1 MPSVL
6 VTGANRGLGL
16 EFARQY
22 AADGWKVI
30 ACCRKPDEAAV
41 LKKIDG
47 EVEIEALDVRDG
59 KQITNLVRR
68 LKGQAIEILINNAG
82 IYGPSS
88 GSDTDAWLD
97 VMRVNVIAPFH
108 LAEALVDNVAR
119 SERKLIVN
127 ISSGM
132 GSIAENTDGGSPI
145 YRSSK
150 TALNMVTKNLAIELR
165 GKGVTVVVLSPGW
178 VRTDMG
184 GKRAPLEAAK
194 SIGSM
199 RKVLAKLGV
208 KDSGRFFNYAGKLM
222 RW

>member
-16 EFARQY
+16 EFVRQY

-41 LKKIDG
+41 LKKVDG
-47 EVEIEALDVRDG
+47 DVKVEVLDVRDA
-59 KQITNLVRR
+59 KQIANLVRR
-68 LKGQAIEILINNAG
+68 LNGQAVDILINNAVS
-82 IYGPSS
+82 GPSS
-88 GSDTDAWLD
+88 GSDTNAWLD

-108 LAEALVDNVAR
+108 LAEALADNVAR

-150 TALNMVTKNLAIELR
+150 AALN
-165 GKGVTVVVLSPGW
+165 
-178 VRTDMG
+178 
-184 GKRAPLEAAK
+184 
-194 SIGSM
+194 
-199 RKVLAKLGV
+199 
-208 KDSGRFFNYAGKLM
+208 
-222 RW
+222 

>member
-22 AADGWKVI
+22 AADGWKVV
-30 ACCRKPDEAAV
+30 ACCRKPDEAAALNKV
-41 LKKIDG
+41 DG
-47 EVEIEALDVRDG
+47 DVRIEMLDVRNG
-59 KQITNLVRR
+59 KQIANLVRR
-68 LKGQAIEILINNAG
+68 LKGQAIDILINNAG
-82 IYGPSS
+82 IYGPIS

-97 VMRVNVIAPFH
+97 VMRVNVIAPFR
-108 LAEALVDNVAR
+108 LAEALADHVAR

-127 ISSGM
+127 ISSVM
-132 GSIAENTDGGSPI
+132 GSIAENTGGGSTI

-150 TALNMVTKNLAIELR
+150 AALNIVTRNLAIELR

-184 GKRAPLEAAK
+184 KGAPLEAFK

-208 KDSGRFFNYAGKLM
+208 KDSGKFFNYAGKLM

>member
-1 MPSVL
+1 MPGVL

-22 AADGWKVI
+22 AADGWKVV
-30 ACCRKPDEAAV
+30 ACCRKPDEAAA
-41 LKKIDG
+41 LKKVDG
-47 EVEIEALDVRDG
+47 DVKIEVLDVRNG
-59 KQITNLVRR
+59 RQIANLVRR
-68 LKGQAIEILINNAG
+68 LEGQAIDILINNAG
-82 IYGPSS
+82 IYGPIS
-88 GSDTDAWLD
+88 GSDTDVWLD

-108 LAEALVDNVAR
+108 LAEALADNVAR
-119 SERKLIVN
+119 SEHKLIVN

-150 TALNMVTKNLAIELR
+150 TALNMVTKNLAIELL

-184 GKRAPLEAAK
+184 ERERR
-194 SIGSM
+194 S
-199 RKVLAKLGV
+199 KLLKASV
-208 KDSGRFFNYAGKLM
+208 RCARYSPSSG
-222 RW
+222 

>member
-1 MPSVL
+1 MEGVMPGVL

-22 AADGWKVI
+22 AADGWKVV
-30 ACCRKPDEAAV
+30 ACCRKPDEAAA
-41 LKKIDG
+41 LKKVDG
-47 EVEIEALDVRDG
+47 DIKIEVLDVRNG
-59 KQITNLVRR
+59 RQIANLVRR
-68 LKGQAIEILINNAG
+68 LEGQAIDILINNAG
-82 IYGPSS
+82 IFGPIS

-108 LAEALVDNVAR
+108 LAQALADNVAR
-119 SERKLIVN
+119 SEHKLIVN

-208 KDSGRFFNYAGKLM
+208 KDSGRFFN
-222 RW
+222 

>member
-1 MPSVL
+1 MPGVL
-6 VTGANRGLGL
+6 VTGANRDLGL

-22 AADGWKVI
+22 AADGWKVA
-30 ACCRKPDEAAV
+30 ACCRKPDEAAA
-41 LKKIDG
+41 LKKVDG
-47 EVEIEALDVRDG
+47 DIKIEVLDVRNG
-59 KQITNLVRR
+59 RQIANLVRR
-68 LKGQAIEILINNAG
+68 LEGQAIDILINNAG
-82 IYGPSS
+82 IFGPIS

-108 LAEALVDNVAR
+108 LAQALADNVAR
-119 SERKLIVN
+119 SEHKLIVN

-222 RW
+222 PW

>member
-1 MPSVL
+1 M
-6 VTGANRGLGL
+6 
-16 EFARQY
+16 
-22 AADGWKVI
+22 
-30 ACCRKPDEAAV
+30 
-41 LKKIDG
+41 
-47 EVEIEALDVRDG
+47 
-59 KQITNLVRR
+59 
-68 LKGQAIEILINNAG
+68 
-82 IYGPSS
+82 
-88 GSDTDAWLD
+88 
-97 VMRVNVIAPFH
+97 
-108 LAEALVDNVAR
+108 DNVAR

-150 TALNMVTKNLAIELR
+150 AALNMVTKNLAIELR

-208 KDSGRFFNYAGKLM
+208 KDGGKFFNYAGKLVP
-222 RW
+222 W

>member
-41 LKKIDG
+41 LKKVDG
-47 EVEIEALDVRDG
+47 DVKIEVLDVRDA
-59 KQITNLVRR
+59 KQIANLVRR
-68 LKGQAIEILINNAG
+68 LKGQAVDILINNAG
-82 IYGPSS
+82 IYGLSS

-108 LAEALVDNVAR
+108 LAEALADSVAR
-119 SERKLIVN
+119 FERRLIVN

-132 GSIAENTDGGSPI
+132 GSNAENTDGGSPI
-145 YRSSK
+145 YPSSK
-150 TALNMVTKNLAIELR
+150 AALNMVTKNLAIELR
-165 GKGVTVVVLSPGW
+165 GRGVTVVALCPGW

-184 GKRAPLEAAK
+184 GKGAPLEAPK
-194 SIGSM
+194 SVGSM
-199 RKVLAKLGV
+199 RKFLAKLGV
-208 KDSGRFFNYAGKLM
+208 NDSGKFFNHTGKLM
-222 RW
+222 PG